1 MTNHWRGIT
10 AWLLCGSVLTAS
22 CASKEARTN
31 AALRKAGLGPQMANC
46 MAGQM
51 AERLSVS
58 QLSRLGDLGS
68 SRGEAL
74 VTLTL
79 DEFLDKVR
87 ALRDPETV
95 VVVTLSASVCRLI
108 QEAGKPSKGG

>member
-1 MTNHWRGIT
+1 MTTHGRTLT
-10 AWLLCGSVLTAS
+10 AWLLCGSALMAS

-31 AALRKAGLGPQMANC
+31 AALRTAGLGPQMANC
-46 MAGQM
+46 MARQM
-51 AERLSVS
+51 ADRLSVS
-58 QLSRLGDLGS
+58 QLRRLGDLGDL
-68 SRGEAL
+68 RGAGI

-95 VVVTLSASVCRLI
+95 VVVTLSASACRLI
-108 QEAGKPSKGG
+108 QEATKPSPE

>member
-10 AWLLCGSVLTAS
+10 AWFLCGSVMAS

-31 AALRKAGLGPQMANC
+31 GALQNAGLGPQMANC

-58 QLSRLGDLGS
+58 QLRRLGELGS
-68 SRGEAL
+68 LRGEGL

-95 VVVTLSASVCRLI
+95 VVVTPSASACRLI
-108 QEAGKPSKGG
+108 QEAETSVGS

>member
-1 MTNHWRGIT
+1 MTGHWRGIT
-10 AWLLCGSVLTAS
+10 AWLLCGSVLTVS
-22 CASKEARTN
+22 CANKEARTN
-31 AALRKAGLGPQMANC
+31 AALRNAGLGPQMANC

-58 QLSRLGDLGS
+58 QLRRLGDLGS
-68 SRGEAL
+68 LRGEGL

-95 VVVTLSASVCRLI
+95 VVVTLSASACRLI
-108 QEAGKPSKGG
+108 QEAGKPWTG

>member
-1 MTNHWRGIT
+1 MTTHWRGLT
-10 AWLLCGSVLTAS
+10 AWLLVGGVLTAG
-22 CASKEARTN
+22 CASKEARTH
-31 AALRKAGLGPQMANC
+31 AALRSAGLGPQMANC

-58 QLSRLGDLGS
+58 QLQRLGELGS
-68 SRGEAL
+68 LRGERL
-74 VTLTL
+74 VTLPL

-95 VVVTLSASVCRLI
+95 VVVTLSASACRLI
-108 QEAGKPSKGG
+108 QEAGRPSTG

>member
-1 MTNHWRGIT
+1 MTAHWSGVT
-10 AWLLCGSVLTAS
+10 AWLLVGGVLTAG

-31 AALRKAGLGPQMANC
+31 AALRNAGLGPQMASC

-51 AERLSVS
+51 ADRLSVS
-58 QLSRLGDLGS
+58 QLRRLGDLGDL
-68 SRGEAL
+68 RGAGI

-95 VVVTLSASVCRLI
+95 VVVTLSASACRLI
-108 QEAGKPSKGG
+108 QEATKLE

>member
-1 MTNHWRGIT
+1 MIIHRRVI
-10 AWLLCGSVLTAS
+10 AALLLCCSALVAS

-31 AALRKAGLGPQMANC
+31 AALRNVGLGPQMATC
-46 MAGQM
+46 MARQM
-51 AERLSVS
+51 ADRLSVS
-58 QLSRLGDLGS
+58 QLRRLGDLGDL
-68 SRGEAL
+68 RGAGL

-95 VVVTLSASVCRLI
+95 VVVTLSASACRLI
-108 QEAGKPSKGG
+108 QEATKPSPE

>member
-1 MTNHWRGIT
+1 MTSHWREIST
-10 AWLLCGSVLTAS
+10 WLLCGSLLTAG

-31 AALRKAGLGPQMANC
+31 AALRNAGLGPQMANC

-51 AERLSVS
+51 AERLSVR
-58 QLSRLGDLGS
+58 QLRQLGELGGL
-68 SRGEAL
+68 RGEGL
-74 VTLTL
+74 VLLTL

-95 VVVTLSASVCRLI
+95 LVVTLSAGACRLI
-108 QEAGKPSKGG
+108 QEAGKPPLR